1 MKPHEAYNKAL
12 KAGKRMPELE
22 HIILTDPAEACIYA
36 IYLVKSRWE
45 IAEDII
51 MTDPRETYHYAR
63 HVIKDKLPTK
73 MHNRMLLY
81 AMKTKTNLSC
91 QKVYIGESSY
101 YVKSYFEF
109 LERRENIKKLTVD
122 QLYDKLINSKDF
134 NEFQQTIRDAAE
146 RMIELSDDC
155 IRNLINKYQYV
166 NEMNKNGLATG
177 KEIKYLGPR
186 AV

>member
-122 QLYDKLINSKDF
+122 QLYD
-134 NEFQQTIRDAAE
+134 AAE

-177 KEIKYLGPR
+177 KEIKYMGPR

>member
-1 MKPHEAYNKAL
+1 MTPQEAYDKAV
-12 KAGKRMPELE
+12 KAGKRMPDLE
-22 HIILTDPAEACIYA
+22 HIILTDPVKACNYA
-36 IYLVKSRWE
+36 MFVIKARWE
-45 IAEDII
+45 EAEDII
-51 MTDPRETYHYAR
+51 LTNLCETYQYAK
-63 HVIKDKLPTK
+63 HVIKDKLPPK

-177 KEIKYLGPR
+177 KEIKYMGPR